1 MERQRTDG
9 GFTLVEVMVAMLV
22 LALVAGA
29 TVSIIAS
36 ALRTTTENADRV
48 QAASI
53 ARSELERLRGLGAA
67 DIPIGRSV
75 STAYPGFTVTTTA
88 NWQFA
93 QPGSPCQVAGS
104 RTPKRTNAQVHIE
117 VIGDRLGAPQVL
129 DAIVPP
135 LTEVP
140 AIPSGSVTA
149 WVRDEQVTPQP
160 VGGITVTASSQAV
173 GAVSQSAITGPDG
186 CVFFTDLV
194 PGSWT
199 ITAAVSAP
207 SMVRPGT
214 ESTVAI
220 PALEVGQNVPISYYI
235 AASTGIELSAGTAEF
250 PIPSGLPLRMT
261 LGSWTGT
268 KPTLMDPAGV
278 RVPVAGQP
286 LLWPDPVGYTAR
298 LGCADA
304 ADAQAI
310 AVRPGAVSA
319 VALPVTGIEVHGP
332 KGAAVTVTHAADA
345 VCADTVTLDPGVLA
359 AVTGVASSEG
369 QLQTAL
375 PAGTWTVSIAGQ
387 PSQTIVIDATT
398 PAPCTVTWIPQ
409 VAEPSA
415 SPSPTASPSGS
426 ASASPTLPRLAPT
439 YELCPLAVTP

>member
-1 MERQRTDG
+1 MQRQRTDE

-36 ALRTTTENADRV
+36 SLRTTAENADRV

-67 DIPIGRSV
+67 DIPVGRSV
-75 STAYPGFTVTTTA
+75 SSAYPGFTVTTTA

-104 RTPKRTNAQVHIE
+104 LTPRRTNMQVRIE
-117 VIGDRLGAPQVL
+117 VLGERLGAPQVL
-129 DAIVPP
+129 DAIVAP

-149 WVRDEQVTPQP
+149 WVRDEQLTPQP
-160 VGGITVTASSQAV
+160 VGGITVTATSSAV

-199 ITAAVSAP
+199 VAASVASP
-207 SMVRPGT
+207 IMVRPGT
-214 ESTVAI
+214 EATVVI
-220 PALEVGQNVPISYYI
+220 PALEVGQNVPVSYFI
-235 AASTGIELSAGTAEF
+235 AASTAIEVSAGTPEF
-250 PIPSGLPLRMT
+250 PIPVGLPLRMT
-261 LGSWTGT
+261 LGSWGGVTP
-268 KPTLMDPAGV
+268 KVLDPAGV
-278 RVPVAGQP
+278 RVPAAGQP
-286 LLWPDPVGYTAR
+286 ALWPDPVGYTAS

-304 ADAQAI
+304 GDASAI

-319 VALPVTGIEVHGP
+319 VALPVTGIEVQGP
-332 KGAAVTVTHAADA
+332 VGVTLTVAHAADA
-345 VCADTVTLDPGVLA
+345 VCTSPVTLEPGSLA
-359 AVTGVASSEG
+359 AVAGVVATDG
-369 QLQTAL
+369 QLPTAL
-375 PAGTWTVSIAGQ
+375 PAGTWTFAVPGE
-387 PSQTIVIDATT
+387 PSQTILIDATT

-409 VAEPSA
+409 EPIDPDAVAP
-415 SPSPTASPSGS
+415 SPSPTES
-426 ASASPTLPRLAPT
+426 TLPRLAPT
-439 YELCPLAVTP
+439 YPLCPLVVTP

>member
-36 ALRTTTENADRV
+36 SLRTTAENADRV

-104 RTPKRTNAQVHIE
+104 QTPKRTNAQVHIE

-135 LTEVP
+135 STEVP

-149 WVRDEQVTPQP
+149 WVRDEQLTPQP

-199 ITAAVSAP
+199 ITASVASP

-214 ESTVAI
+214 ESTVVI
-220 PALEVGQNVPISYYI
+220 PALEVGQNVPISYYV
-235 AASTGIELSAGTAEF
+235 AVSTAIELSAGTPEF
-250 PIPSGLPLRMT
+250 PIPAGLPLRMT
-261 LGSWTGT
+261 LGSWAGVS
-268 KPTLMDPAGV
+268 PQVIDPAGV
-278 RVPVAGQP
+278 RVPAAGQP

-298 LGCADA
+298 IGCADA

-319 VALPVTGIEVHGP
+319 VALPVTGIEVQGP
-332 KGAAVTVTHAADA
+332 RGASVTITHAADA
-345 VCADTVTLDPGVLA
+345 VCADAVTLDPGVLA
-359 AVTGVASSEG
+359 AVTGVASSDG
-369 QLQTAL
+369 KLQTAL
-375 PAGTWTVSIAGQ
+375 PAGTWTVSVVGQ

-398 PAPCTVTWIPQ
+398 PAPCTVTWIP
-409 VAEPSA
+409 AEPTDPDA
-415 SPSPTASPSGS
+415 VAPSPSPTAS
-426 ASASPTLPRLAPT
+426 ALPRLAPT
-439 YELCPLAVTP
+439 YALCPLAVMP